1 MSYRYLSKLRNSV
14 VSVAEYDAD
23 PTGTTNSTAAFTA
36 ALADADEVFVP
47 AGTYLANI
55 SLAGMTGKTIRGAGR
70 YSTFIKNFSAGAVIT
85 LDNTSA
91 PCQVIRIAD
100 MALLN
105 RDEATYTTT
114 DGILI
119 TGGDANQQEFCV
131 FQNLWIQNFRHGIN
145 IDARLIW
152 SSFENV
158 HSLSNVNGLYC
169 EPAGNVS
176 QLAFRNCRFGNN
188 TAYGV
193 RAIKDAD
200 DAMSGWHFDTCT
212 FELNA
217 LNGVRVSGT
226 ASGLAGWTFTGA
238 YTEYNATDITAS
250 ATNPRKANFFFDA
263 NVVLGLNF
271 SGCAL
276 YGGAG
281 NNPDWNIYVDS
292 PNANGF
298 IGPNRVGTMTV
309 GFATVPGG
317 FSVAHQDGGTTA
329 VTKGAGSISFPSLI
343 EQESS
348 TFTATLTGC
357 TTSPTGTVRAV
368 RQGTLVTLY
377 VPLITATSNSTAS
390 TLTGLPT
397 ALKPVRDQS
406 ILCRVSNGASGV
418 VLGLFE
424 IDTAGLITLRADVGG
439 AVFSGSGTKGVQI
452 QTLTYSVE

>member
-1 MSYRYLSKLRNSV
+1 MSFRYLSKLRNSV
-14 VSVAEYDAD
+14 VSVAEYGAD

-47 AGTYLANI
+47 EGTYLANI
-55 SLAGMTGKTIRGAGR
+55 SLAGMTGKTLRGAGR
-70 YSTFIKNFSAGAVIT
+70 YSTFVKNFSAGAVIT
-85 LDNTSA
+85 LDNTDD
-91 PCQVIRIAD
+91 PCQVIKIAD
-100 MALLN
+100 MALVN

-119 TGGDANQQEFCV
+119 TGGDANQQEFCL

-188 TAYGV
+188 TQYGV

-212 FELNA
+212 FELNG

-238 YTEYNATDITAS
+238 YTEFNATDIAAS
-250 ATNPRKANFFFDA
+250 ATSPRKANFYFDA
-263 NVVLGLNF
+263 DVVLGLNF
-271 SGCAL
+271 SGGAL

-298 IGPNRVGTMTV
+298 IGPNRVGTMTI
-309 GFATVPGG
+309 GFATVPAG
-317 FSVAHQDGGTTA
+317 FAVAHQDGGTTS
-329 VTKGAGSISFPSLI
+329 VTKGVGSISFPSLI
-343 EQESS
+343 EQEST

-357 TTSPTGTVRAV
+357 DTSPTGTVRAV
-368 RQGTLVTLY
+368 KQGTLVTLY
-377 VPLITATSNSTAS
+377 LPLITGTSNSTAA
-390 TLTGLPT
+390 TLTGLSTSLYP
-397 ALKPVRDQS
+397 ARDQS
-406 ILCRVSNGASGV
+406 ILCRVSNGGSGI
-418 VLGLFE
+418 VLGLLE
-424 IDTAGLITLRADVGG
+424 IDPAGLITLRGDVGG
-439 AVFSGSGTKGVQI
+439 GVFLGSGTKGVQI